1 MARGKA
7 LWLVFGL
14 SFWPLWTTLV
24 PSPVLA
30 ADWVDVAGSVRTME
44 GNPVCAMVL
53 ANGQYMFSC
62 DGTGAYSLNVPLDSS
77 GDITLFAFADGFAPF
92 RVKSSGGAPSTV
104 IMKTAAATSPTI
116 NVLRSTSC
124 LDTGQVRIT
133 GQVESQNGAALCA
146 MVLANGQNMFSCGS
160 PAGAYD
166 LTVPLDDNQQ
176 ITLFA
181 FADGFQPYRVTFP
194 ASCSAATDNKNKT
207 EQLAG
212 TWTFTYQII
221 SIWTDQYSLQLP
233 AIQGEGDPNWY
244 LVGADQYGDLVVGGY
259 APEHGKYTL
268 LDTGMIIDQFYV
280 FDFTAADSVK
290 GCYYQVDPD
299 TEEMS
304 RCYIMT
310 GTRVSRS
317 TETTSAL
324 SRANGASSSLSQEE
338 AEWIRYEENAAIN
351 SFSERMQSANGAS
364 SEPAEESAD
373 LIRGYE
379 SLLKALDA
387 GALVHEGNS
396 LK

>member
-1 MARGKA
+1 
-7 LWLVFGL
+7 
-14 SFWPLWTTLV
+14 
-24 PSPVLA
+24 
-30 ADWVDVAGSVRTME
+30 
-44 GNPVCAMVL
+44 
-53 ANGQYMFSC
+53 
-62 DGTGAYSLNVPLDSS
+62 
-77 GDITLFAFADGFAPF
+77 
-92 RVKSSGGAPSTV
+92 
-104 IMKTAAATSPTI
+104 
-116 NVLRSTSC
+116 
-124 LDTGQVRIT
+124 
-133 GQVESQNGAALCA
+133 

-259 APEHGKYTL
+259 APELGKYTL

-338 AEWIRYEENAAIN
+338 AEWRRHEENAAIN

>member
-1 MARGKA
+1 
-7 LWLVFGL
+7 
-14 SFWPLWTTLV
+14 
-24 PSPVLA
+24 
-30 ADWVDVAGSVRTME
+30 
-44 GNPVCAMVL
+44 
-53 ANGQYMFSC
+53 
-62 DGTGAYSLNVPLDSS
+62 
-77 GDITLFAFADGFAPF
+77 
-92 RVKSSGGAPSTV
+92 V

-233 AIQGEGDPNWY
+233 AILGEGDPNWY

-259 APEHGKYTL
+259 APELGKYTL

-324 SRANGASSSLSQEE
+324 SRANGASSSLSEEE
-338 AEWIRYEENAAIN
+338 AEWRQYEENAAIN